1 MQHLE
6 PTWRGSL
13 PRGGKGDPTFIIYPK
28 SWSTRSISPGT
39 GPRKKSWTG
48 KWSRSYAFLEGWRN
62 CWTELNIDG
71 DKEGRRWWRLWWTL
85 GRLPGTVWS
94 WGVTCQLLTSRTLIN
109 KQAITETERWLSS
122 EWVSRGDI
130 LRGPIF
136 TGLHRGLRWPS
147 TNAHLQPDDQSHAKG
162 LGLLKSHGCWAWRW
176 LITRPCPGL
185 ELRLNWCKL
194 ETVSHFPWEWEVLEN
209 LLSQVILASHEPL
222 YYCINQLEASCN
234 TVYGVF
240 IPLAGWI
247 WLQKCSC
254 VDVGVP
260 SPALMEVV

>member
-71 DKEGRRWWRLWWTL
+71 DKEGRRWWRLCWTL

-109 KQAITETERWLSS
+109 KQAVTETERWLSS

-136 TGLHRGLRWPS
+136 TGLHHGLRWPS
-147 TNAHLQPDDQSHAKG
+147 TNAHLQPDDQSHAGQRVWASSRAMAAGPGDDWLHVHVQALSFAWTGVNLKLYHIF
-162 LGLLKSHGCWAWRW
+162 LGSEKS
-176 LITRPCPGL
+176 
-185 ELRLNWCKL
+185 
-194 ETVSHFPWEWEVLEN
+194 
-209 LLSQVILASHEPL
+209 
-222 YYCINQLEASCN
+222 
-234 TVYGVF
+234 
-240 IPLAGWI
+240 
-247 WLQKCSC
+247 
-254 VDVGVP
+254 
-260 SPALMEVV
+260 